1 MRARKEKNKKLRI
14 KYSKKEISKKITKF
28 LYLNILTNDKYKK
41 KSFVFFLN
49 KKSSMN
55 KISKTFV
62 KNICV
67 LSSRGRAINKIY
79 NISRIY
85 LRNLIAS
92 GSLFGYKKA
101 VW

>member
-1 MRARKEKNKKLRI
+1 MRARKEKNIKLRI

-28 LYLNILTNDKYKK
+28 LYLNILTNQSYRK

-49 KKSSMN
+49 NKSLRN
-55 KISKTFV
+55 RISKTFI

-67 LSSRGRAINKIY
+67 LSSRGRAVNKIFS
-79 NISRIY
+79 ISRIH

-92 GSLFGYKKA
+92 GSIFGYKKA